1 MENKEELI
9 SLGVLEDLITE
20 LKEKKEKYRFL
31 PYIYILGPL
40 FFILYIY
47 LFEGRSLSYS
57 IYLMAIT
64 ITTVGYGD
72 TTPNSYLGMAS
83 APLIGLLGLF
93 LPVIAIY
100 FYEINSEIRKLE
112 NKMEKGDIN
121 KLKEHLSLKKKE
133 D

>member
-1 MENKEELI
+1 M
-9 SLGVLEDLITE
+9 V
-20 LKEKKEKYRFL
+20 
-31 PYIYILGPL
+31 
-40 FFILYIY
+40 
-47 LFEGRSLSYS
+47 
-57 IYLMAIT
+57 
-64 ITTVGYGD
+64 
-72 TTPNSYLGMAS
+72 S

-112 NKMEKGDIN
+112 NKKTLILKDREISEALEKGDVN